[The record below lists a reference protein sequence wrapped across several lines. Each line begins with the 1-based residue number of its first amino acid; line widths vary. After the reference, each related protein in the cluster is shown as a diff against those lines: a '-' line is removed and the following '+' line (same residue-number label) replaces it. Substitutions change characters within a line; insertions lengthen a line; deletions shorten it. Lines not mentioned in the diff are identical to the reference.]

1 MTPKFKGVF
10 IPAKFLY
17 SEKLN
22 AQEKLLVADISCFT
36 DYYKSNASIGKIL
49 GVSAF
54 RAGRIVAAL
63 VNRGVIR
70 RTVERGP
77 TGQVTARTLSV
88 SAAFDPMP
96 DYDAYPPCEN
106 EGTPPF
112 ENAGT
117 LPAKMKGGG
126 FENEGTP
133 PFENAGTLP
142 AKMKGKNTYIDNTI
156 EITTEKTI
164 ESRNAPAANPQ
175 KAQKRFTPP
184 TVEEVQA
191 YCREKNYTFE
201 PDAFVAFYESNGWK
215 VGKNPMKNWK
225 AACRTWQQREK
236 ERHTRM
242 ANRRPSNSP
251 EEMEAFRDGV
261 ADAAANGFWHG

>member
-49 GVSAF
+49 GVSAI
-54 RAGRIVAAL
+54 RAGKIITSL
-63 VNRGVIR
+63 VNRGVITR
-70 RTVERGP
+70 MVERTP
-77 TGQVTARTLSV
+77 TGQVIARTLSV
-88 SAAFDPMP
+88 RAGFDPMP
-96 DYDAYPPCEN
+96 DYDYPPVEN
-106 EGTPPF
+106 DGTPPV
-112 ENAGT
+112 ENDRT
-117 LPAKMKGGG
+117 LPSEMTGPPVG
-126 FENEGTP
+126 NDGTP
-133 PFENAGTLP
+133 PVRNDRTLP
-142 AKMKGKNTYIDNTI
+142 SEMTSKNTYIDNTI

-164 ESRNAPAANPQ
+164 ESRNVPAANPQ